1 MPLLAGTSFGEV
13 PPRRTTRRRL
23 FSVED
28 ADPMRPFWRAD
39 RAFTAM
45 TQPLTLPMSLRGTSE
60 RFQTP
65 DPLSPTMNPF
75 RVFHARRVDPVA
87 EAAASRRP
95 VKVTRT
101 YDQGTPS
108 IVSLPAC
115 CHSGR

>member
-1 MPLLAGTSFGEV
+1 MHPL
-13 PPRRTTRRRL
+13 
-23 FSVED
+23 
-28 ADPMRPFWRAD
+28 WRAD

-65 DPLSPTMNPF
+65 DPLSPHVNPL
-75 RVFHARRVDPVA
+75 RALHVRRVDLVA
-87 EAAASRRP
+87 EAAASRQP
-95 VKVTRT
+95 VKATRT